1 MILVVNDIHKGFSE
15 GEDRWLKVIEGLS
28 LEIEKGGFIAITG
41 ESGVGKS
48 TLLHILGLLD
58 TPDSGDV
65 VFDGMN
71 IAGLSDAK
79 RAEIRSSGIG
89 FVFQFHHLLPE
100 FDARENVAI
109 PMRIAGLSETEALNR
124 ASLLLEKVGLENRS
138 KHFPNALSGGEQ
150 QRVALARALACKPSL
165 LLADEPTGNLD
176 ARNSDR
182 LVELLFSL
190 TKQENMAVVLATHNR
205 ELAGKAEKIYC
216 MENGTLSNITGDF
229 GIRKIG

>member
-1 MILVVNDIHKGFSE
+1 MEWLNLRAYIVVSCSAGNKNRVPQCLPS
-15 GEDRWLKVIEGLS
+15 KNP
-28 LEIEKGGFIAITG
+28 EK
-41 ESGVGKS
+41 
-48 TLLHILGLLD
+48 
-58 TPDSGDV
+58 
-65 VFDGMN
+65 
-71 IAGLSDAK
+71 
-79 RAEIRSSGIG
+79 
-89 FVFQFHHLLPE
+89 
-100 FDARENVAI
+100 
-109 PMRIAGLSETEALNR
+109 
-124 ASLLLEKVGLENRS
+124 
-138 KHFPNALSGGEQ
+138 
-150 QRVALARALACKPSL
+150 RALACKPSL